1 MLESLPPIMS
11 IRRWLAL
18 FASFCILAIA
28 FSFGLFSLPAFYPVL
43 IKQFGWSHAAAA
55 AGGSIVLLLIGTF
68 SPVVGWLVDRY
79 SPKAV
84 LLSGVLTV
92 ALALALLSRA
102 QSLPAYYADC
112 LVLGIGTSA
121 VSILPNSILIA
132 PWFARGRASAVG
144 LINAGI
150 GMGGI
155 APLLATSQFDRRGI
169 GGTFLFLAL
178 WMAIPLALIIL
189 AVPRGSDPRPSEPH
203 RSEPRPSVSAP
214 PAPSLAALLRMPLF
228 WIFGFSVFFAAHS
241 MVAVQ
246 QNLVLYLRGQH
257 IGAARAALALSL
269 AVWSSAPGK
278 VISGAISDK
287 FSARLGVI
295 FSVLCIGVGIT
306 TLLSASPA
314 SGLIFLFAVIFGLGY
329 GGIFNATPAI
339 VFEYF
344 GTRGVGAVMGL
355 FLVFFGLGTSSGGLL
370 AGYLFDR
377 THRYSVPFTL
387 DLALAASAVLLLLA
401 TARAVRHTTSTA
413 KPVTA

>member
-1 MLESLPPIMS
+1 MLESLPPVMS

-43 IKQFGWSHAAAA
+43 IRQFGWSHAAAA

-112 LVLGIGTSA
+112 LLLGIGTSA

-169 GGTFLFLAL
+169 GGTFLFLAF
-178 WMAIPLALIIL
+178 WMAIPLALILL
-189 AVPRGSDPRPSEPH
+189 AVPRGSEPR
-203 RSEPRPSVSAP
+203 RSEPLLAARPLGSGQ
-214 PAPSLAALLRMPLF
+214 PAPSLAELLRMPLF

-257 IGAARAALALSL
+257 LSAGRAALALSI

-295 FSVLCIGVGIT
+295 FSVLCIGIGIG
-306 TLLSASPA
+306 TLLEAPPA

-344 GTRGVGAVMGL
+344 GTHGVGAVMGL

-387 DLALAASAVLLLLA
+387 DLALAAAAVVLLLA
-401 TARAVRHTTSTA
+401 TARAVRHTASTA

>member
-1 MLESLPPIMS
+1 MS
-11 IRRWLAL
+11 SPSPARRWLTL

-43 IKQFGWSHAAAA
+43 IKQFGWSHAGAV

-84 LLSGVLTV
+84 LLGGVVTV
-92 ALALALLSRA
+92 ALSLSLLSGAR
-102 QSLPAYYADC
+102 SLPPYYAYC
-112 LVLGIGTSA
+112 LLLGIGTSA

-155 APLLATSQFDRRGI
+155 APTLATSQFAGRGI
-169 GGTFLFLAL
+169 SGTFLFLAL
-178 WMAIPLALIIL
+178 WMIIPFLLTL
-189 AVPRGSDPRPSEPH
+189 LVVPRGERTATSSRGQASA
-203 RSEPRPSVSAP
+203 SSVR
-214 PAPSLAALLRMPLF
+214 APSLAELLRMPLF
-228 WIFGFSVFFAAHS
+228 WVFGICVFFAAHS

-246 QNLVLYLRGQH
+246 QNLILYLRGQH
-257 IGAARAALALSL
+257 VAEARAAHALSVAL
-269 AVWSSAPGK
+269 WSSAAGK
-278 VISGAISDK
+278 VISGAIADR
-287 FSARLGVI
+287 FSARMGVM
-295 FSVLCIGVGIT
+295 FSALCIGLGIS
-306 TLLSASPA
+306 TLLAANPA
-314 SGLIFLFAVIFGLGY
+314 SNLVFLSAVIFGLGY
-329 GGIFNATPAI
+329 GGIFNATPSI

-344 GTRGVGAVMGL
+344 GARGVGAVMGY

-377 THRYSVPFTL
+377 THRYAVPFTL
-387 DLALAASAVLLLLA
+387 DVALAGAALLLLLA
-401 TARAVRHTTSTA
+401 SARQTRLAAVPSVSPA
-413 KPVTA
+413 

>member
-1 MLESLPPIMS
+1 
-11 IRRWLAL
+11 
-18 FASFCILAIA
+18 
-28 FSFGLFSLPAFYPVL
+28 
-43 IKQFGWSHAAAA
+43 
-55 AGGSIVLLLIGTF
+55 
-68 SPVVGWLVDRY
+68 
-79 SPKAV
+79 
-84 LLSGVLTV
+84 
-92 ALALALLSRA
+92 LALLSRA

-112 LVLGIGTSA
+112 LLLGIGTSA

-178 WMAIPLALIIL
+178 WMAIPLALIVL
-189 AVPRGSDPRPSEPH
+189 VVPGGKARSGRPAQTRGSAPR
-203 RSEPRPSVSAP
+203 
-214 PAPSLAALLRMPLF
+214 SLADLLRTPLF
-228 WIFGFSVFFAAHS
+228 WIFGLSVFFAAHS

-257 IGAARAALALSL
+257 VSAGRAALALSI

-295 FSVLCIGVGIT
+295 FSVLCIGVGIS
-306 TLLSASPA
+306 TLLGAPPA
-314 SGLIFLFAVIFGLGY
+314 SGLIFPFAVIFGLGY

-344 GTRGVGAVMGL
+344 GTQGVGAVMGL

-387 DLALAASAVLLLLA
+387 DLALAAAALVLLLA
-401 TARAVRHTTSTA
+401 GARAVRQALPAA

>member
-1 MLESLPPIMS
+1 MS

-43 IKQFGWSHAAAA
+43 VKQFGWSHAAAA

-68 SPVVGWLVDRY
+68 SPAVGALVDRY

-84 LLSGVLTV
+84 LLGGVLTV

-102 QSLPAYYADC
+102 QSLPVYYADC
-112 LVLGIGTSA
+112 LLLGIGTSA

-150 GMGGI
+150 GMGGV
-155 APLLATSQFDRRGI
+155 APLLATSQFARRGI
-169 GGTFLFLAL
+169 GGTFLFLTV
-178 WMAIPLALIIL
+178 WMAIPLALIVL
-189 AVPRGSDPRPSEPH
+189 AVPGGKASPGSPPRTSE
-203 RSEPRPSVSAP
+203 SSPRNLPG
-214 PAPSLAALLRMPLF
+214 LLRMPLF
-228 WIFGFSVFFAAHS
+228 WIFGFSVFFAAHA

-257 IGAARAALALSL
+257 IGPTRAALALSI

-295 FSVLCIGVGIT
+295 FSVLCIGLGII
-306 TLLSASPA
+306 TLLTSPPA
-314 SGLIFLFAVIFGLGY
+314 SDSIFLFAVIFGLGY

-377 THRYSVPFTL
+377 THRYAVPFTL
-387 DLALAASAVLLLLA
+387 DLALAGAALVLLLA
-401 TARAVRHTTSTA
+401 SARAVRHAVSPA

>member
-1 MLESLPPIMS
+1 
-11 IRRWLAL
+11 
-18 FASFCILAIA
+18 
-28 FSFGLFSLPAFYPVL
+28 
-43 IKQFGWSHAAAA
+43 
-55 AGGSIVLLLIGTF
+55 
-68 SPVVGWLVDRY
+68 VVGSLVDRY
-79 SPKAV
+79 SPKGV
-84 LLSGVLTV
+84 LLGGVLTV

-102 QSLPAYYADC
+102 QSLTAYYADC
-112 LVLGIGTSA
+112 LLLGIGTSA

-169 GGTFLFLAL
+169 GGTFLFLAF
-178 WMAIPLALIIL
+178 WMAIPLALIL
-189 AVPRGSDPRPSEPH
+189 LVVPQGSAPRPRGSG
-203 RSEPRPSVSAP
+203 P
-214 PAPSLAALLRMPLF
+214 PAQSLSELLRMPLF

-257 IGAARAALALSL
+257 VSPARAALALSI

-295 FSVLCIGVGIT
+295 FSVLCIGVGIS
-306 TLLSASPA
+306 TLLGAPPA
-314 SGLIFLFAVIFGLGY
+314 SSLIFLFAVIFGLGY

-344 GTRGVGAVMGL
+344 GTRGVGGVMGL

-387 DLALAASAVLLLLA
+387 DLALSAAALVLLLA
-401 TARAVRHTTSTA
+401 GGPAVRRVLPAA

>member
-1 MLESLPPIMS
+1 MS

-55 AGGSIVLLLIGTF
+55 AGGSIVLLLIGMF
-68 SPVVGWLVDRY
+68 SPAVGALVDRY

-84 LLSGVLTV
+84 LLAGVLTV

-102 QSLPAYYADC
+102 ESLPVYYADC

-155 APLLATSQFDRRGI
+155 APLLATSQFERRGI

-178 WMAIPLALIIL
+178 WMAIPLALIVL
-189 AVPRGSDPRPSEPH
+189 AVPRGDRALTVAARNQTP
-203 RSEPRPSVSAP
+203 
-214 PAPSLAALLRMPLF
+214 AALNGSKLMRMPLF

-257 IGAARAALALSL
+257 VGPTRAALALSI

-295 FSVLCIGVGIT
+295 FSLLCIGLGIT
-306 TLLSASPA
+306 TLLAFPPVSDFV
-314 SGLIFLFAVIFGLGY
+314 FLFAVIFGLGY

-344 GTRGVGAVMGL
+344 GTRGVGTVMGL

-377 THRYSVPFTL
+377 AHRYAVPFTL
-387 DLALAASAVLLLLA
+387 DLAFAAAALVLLLASARPLG
-401 TARAVRHTTSTA
+401 RAVAPA
-413 KPVTA
+413 KTVTV

>member
-1 MLESLPPIMS
+1 MSKAPALE
-11 IRRWLAL
+11 RWLTL

-79 SPKAV
+79 SPRVVIMGGVVTVAAALM
-84 LLSGVLTV
+84 LLST
-92 ALALALLSRA
+92 AE
-102 QSLPAYYADC
+102 SLPAYYAFC
-112 LVLGIGTSA
+112 LLLGIGTSA
-121 VSILPNSILIA
+121 VSILPNSILVA
-132 PWFARGRASAVG
+132 PFFARGRASAVG

-150 GMGGI
+150 GMGGV

-169 GGTFLFLAL
+169 GGTFLFLAV
-178 WMAIPLALIIL
+178 WMAIPFLLILL
-189 AVPRGSDPRPSEPH
+189 AVPGNRTSAVRGSRVAASEPGF
-203 RSEPRPSVSAP
+203 A
-214 PAPSLAALLRMPLF
+214 AIGLARLLRMPLF
-228 WIFGFSVFFAAHS
+228 WVFGLSVFFAAHS

-246 QNLVLYLRGQH
+246 QNLVLYLRGQG
-257 IGAARAALALSL
+257 ISPARAALALSV

-278 VISGAISDK
+278 ILSGAIADR

-295 FSVLCIGVGIT
+295 FSVLCIGLGII
-306 TLLSASPA
+306 TLLNTPA
-314 SGLIFLFAVIFGLGY
+314 GSGTIFLFAFVFGLGY
-329 GGIFNATPAI
+329 GGIFNATPTI

-344 GTRGVGAVMGL
+344 GARGVGAVMGM

-377 THRYSVPFTL
+377 THRYTVPFTL
-387 DLALAASAVLLLLA
+387 DLALAGVALLLLLA
-401 TARAVRHTTSTA
+401 SGRQTAPLRSRLRVGVATA
-413 KPVTA
+413 L

>member
-1 MLESLPPIMS
+1 MS

-68 SPVVGWLVDRY
+68 SPVVGSLVDRY

-84 LLSGVLTV
+84 LLGGVLTV

-102 QSLPAYYADC
+102 QSLPSYYADC
-112 LVLGIGTSA
+112 LLLGIGTSA

-144 LINAGI
+144 LMNAGI

-178 WMAIPLALIIL
+178 WMAIPLALIVL
-189 AVPRGSDPRPSEPH
+189 AVPGARRSEPR
-203 RSEPRPSVSAP
+203 RSEPRPSGSGRLVQ
-214 PAPSLAALLRMPLF
+214 LLRMPLF

-257 IGAARAALALSL
+257 VSAGRAALALSI

-295 FSVLCIGVGIT
+295 FSVLCIGAGIT
-306 TLLSASPA
+306 ILLGAPPA

-387 DLALAASAVLLLLA
+387 DLALAAAGLVLLL
-401 TARAVRHTTSTA
+401 ARWGGRFRLPTQPAREKRIA
-413 KPVTA
+413 A

>member
-1 MLESLPPIMS
+1 MLESLPPVMS
-11 IRRWLAL
+11 FRRWLAL
-18 FASFCILAIA
+18 FASFCVLAIA

-68 SPVVGWLVDRY
+68 SPVVGSLVDRY
-79 SPKAV
+79 SPKAI
-84 LLSGVLTV
+84 LLTGVVTV

-178 WMAIPLALIIL
+178 WMVIPLALIVL
-189 AVPRGSDPRPSEPH
+189 VVPGGSEPR
-203 RSEPRPSVSAP
+203 RSEPRPLGSGR
-214 PAPSLAALLRMPLF
+214 PAQSLAELLRMPLF

-257 IGAARAALALSL
+257 VGAARAALALSI

-295 FSVLCIGVGIT
+295 FSVLCIGAGIG
-306 TLLSASPA
+306 TLLGAPPG

-344 GTRGVGAVMGL
+344 GTHGVGAVMGL

-377 THRYSVPFTL
+377 THRYSVPFSL
-387 DLALAASAVLLLLA
+387 DLALAAVALVLLLA
-401 TARAVRHTTSTA
+401 GARAVRQALPAA

>member
-1 MLESLPPIMS
+1 MS
-11 IRRWLAL
+11 RPSGIRRWLAL
-18 FASFCILAIA
+18 LACFCILAIA

-84 LLSGVLTV
+84 LLAGVLTV
-92 ALALALLSRA
+92 ALALTLLSGAR
-102 QSLPAYYADC
+102 SLGAYYADC
-112 LVLGIGTSA
+112 LLLGIGTSA

-132 PWFARGRASAVG
+132 PWFERGRASAVG

-155 APLLATSQFDRRGI
+155 APTLANSQFAHRGA
-169 GGTFLFLAL
+169 GGTFLFLAA
-178 WMAIPLALIIL
+178 WMAIPFLLTLLII
-189 AVPRGSDPRPSEPH
+189 PRGSSR
-203 RSEPRPSVSAP
+203 SVSAAS
-214 PAPSLAALLRMPLF
+214 PAKAGVDAPGAVALLRMPLF
-228 WIFGFSVFFAAHS
+228 WIFGLSVFFAAHS

-246 QNLVLYLRGQH
+246 QNLILYLRGEH
-257 IGAARAALALSL
+257 VGAARAALALSV
-269 AVWSSAPGK
+269 AIWSSAPGK
-278 VISGAISDK
+278 VISGAIADR
-287 FSARLGVI
+287 FSARMGVV
-295 FSVLCIGVGIT
+295 FSVVCIGLGIT
-306 TLLSASPA
+306 TLLTADPG

-329 GGIFNATPAI
+329 GGIFNATPSI

-344 GTRGVGAVMGL
+344 GARGVGAVMGL

-377 THRYSVPFTL
+377 THRYAVPFTL
-387 DLALAASAVLLLLA
+387 DLAITSAALILLLA
-401 TARAVRHTTSTA
+401 SARQTSISARARLGTALASRTS
-413 KPVTA
+413 

>member
-1 MLESLPPIMS
+1 MAKPSAPQ
-11 IRRWLAL
+11 RWLTL

-79 SPKAV
+79 SPRAV
-84 LLSGVLTV
+84 IIGGVITVAAALTLLST
-92 ALALALLSRA
+92 A
-102 QSLPAYYADC
+102 QSLPAYYAFC
-112 LVLGIGTSA
+112 LLLGVGTSA

-132 PWFARGRASAVG
+132 PWFARGRGSFVG

-150 GMGGI
+150 GMGGV
-155 APLLATSQFDRRGI
+155 APLLATSQFDRRGV

-178 WMAIPLALIIL
+178 WMAIPFLLILL
-189 AVPRGSDPRPSEPH
+189 AVPGNLTRAARESRDAG
-203 RSEPRPSVSAP
+203 SAP
-214 PAPSLAALLRMPLF
+214 GFAGMGPAKLMRMPLF
-228 WIFGFSVFFAAHS
+228 WIFGLSVFFAAHS

-246 QNLVLYLRGQH
+246 QNLVLYLRGQ
-257 IGAARAALALSL
+257 GVSPARAALALSV

-278 VISGAISDK
+278 IISGAIADR
-287 FSARLGVI
+287 FSARMGVV
-295 FSVLCIGVGIT
+295 FSVLCIGLGII
-306 TLLSASPA
+306 TLLGTPA
-314 SGLIFLFAVIFGLGY
+314 SSGVIFLFAFVFGLGY
-329 GGIFNATPAI
+329 GGIFNATPTI

-344 GTRGVGAVMGL
+344 GARGVGSVMGM

-377 THRYSVPFTL
+377 THRYAVPFSL
-387 DLALAASAVLLLLA
+387 DLALACAALLLLLVSA
-401 TARAVRHTTSTA
+401 RQTAPLQSRLRLDVASA
-413 KPVTA
+413 L

>member
-1 MLESLPPIMS
+1 MAKPSALQRGLT
-11 IRRWLAL
+11 L

-79 SPKAV
+79 SPRAV
-84 LLSGVLTV
+84 ILSGIVTV
-92 ALALALLSRA
+92 AAALALLSTA
-102 QSLPAYYADC
+102 QSLPAYYAFC
-112 LVLGIGTSA
+112 LLLGVGTSA

-132 PWFARGRASAVG
+132 PWFARGRGSSVG

-150 GMGGI
+150 GMGGV
-155 APLLATSQFDRRGI
+155 APLLATSQFDRRGV

-178 WMAIPLALIIL
+178 WMAIPFLLILL
-189 AVPRGSDPRPSEPH
+189 AVSGESHGTGAAPRFAAIG
-203 RSEPRPSVSAP
+203 
-214 PAPSLAALLRMPLF
+214 PAKLVRMPLF
-228 WIFGFSVFFAAHS
+228 WIFGLSVFFAAHS

-246 QNLVLYLRGQH
+246 QNLVLYLRGQ
-257 IGAARAALALSL
+257 GVSPARAALALSV

-278 VISGAISDK
+278 ILSGAIADK
-287 FSARLGVI
+287 FSARLGVV
-295 FSVLCIGVGIT
+295 FSVLCIGLGII
-306 TLLSASPA
+306 TLLGTPA
-314 SGLIFLFAVIFGLGY
+314 SSGVIFLFAFVFGLGY
-329 GGIFNATPAI
+329 GGIFNATPTI

-344 GTRGVGAVMGL
+344 GARGVGAVMGM

-377 THRYSVPFTL
+377 THRYAVPFSL
-387 DLALAASAVLLLLA
+387 DLALACAALLLLLVSA
-401 TARAVRHTTSTA
+401 RQTAPARSRLQLDIASA
-413 KPVTA
+413 

>member
-1 MLESLPPIMS
+1 MS
-11 IRRWLAL
+11 QPSGIRRWLAL
-18 FASFCILAIA
+18 LACFCILAIA

-84 LLSGVLTV
+84 LLGGVLTV
-92 ALALALLSRA
+92 ALALSLLSGA
-102 QSLPAYYADC
+102 QSLGAYYADC

-132 PWFARGRASAVG
+132 PWFERGRASAVG

-155 APLLATSQFDRRGI
+155 APALATSQFTQRGV
-169 GGTFLFLAL
+169 GGTFLFLAA
-178 WMAIPLALIIL
+178 WMTIPFLLTLLI
-189 AVPRGSDPRPSEPH
+189 VPRGNPK
-203 RSEPRPSVSAP
+203 SAP
-214 PAPSLAALLRMPLF
+214 AHAAPAAPEVRAVGVSALLRMPLF
-228 WIFGFSVFFAAHS
+228 WIFGLSVFFAAHS

-246 QNLVLYLRGQH
+246 QNLILYLRGEH
-257 IGAARAALALSL
+257 VGAARAALALSV
-269 AVWSSAPGK
+269 AIWSSAPGK
-278 VISGAISDK
+278 VISGAIADR
-287 FSARLGVI
+287 FSARMGVV
-295 FSVLCIGVGIT
+295 FSVVCIGLGII
-306 TLLSASPA
+306 TLLTADPG
-314 SGLIFLFAVIFGLGY
+314 SGSIFLFAVIFGLGY
-329 GGIFNATPAI
+329 GGIFNATPSI

-377 THRYSVPFTL
+377 THRYAVPFTL
-387 DLALAASAVLLLLA
+387 DLAITSAALVLLLASARQTSVSARTRLGTALA
-401 TARAVRHTTSTA
+401 GRTS
-413 KPVTA
+413 

>member
-1 MLESLPPIMS
+1 MS

-68 SPVVGWLVDRY
+68 SPVVGALVDRY

-84 LLSGVLTV
+84 LLGGVLTV
-92 ALALALLSRA
+92 ALALALLSGA
-102 QSLPAYYADC
+102 QSLPPYYADC
-112 LVLGIGTSA
+112 LLLGIGTSA

-150 GMGGI
+150 GMGGV
-155 APLLATSQFDRRGI
+155 APLLATSQFERRGI
-169 GGTFLFLAL
+169 GGTFLFLAF
-178 WMAIPLALIIL
+178 WMAIPLLLIL
-189 AVPRGSDPRPSEPH
+189 LVVPGGEKSDRTND
-203 RSEPRPSVSAP
+203 RSLTAAP
-214 PAPSLAALLRMPLF
+214 QPAQSLAQLLRMPLF
-228 WIFGFSVFFAAHS
+228 WIFGVSVFFAAHS

-257 IGAARAALALSL
+257 VSAAHAALALSV

-278 VISGAISDK
+278 VISGAIADK

-295 FSVLCIGVGIT
+295 FSVLCIGLGIS
-306 TLLSASPA
+306 TLLGVPPTSN
-314 SGLIFLFAVIFGLGY
+314 LIFLFAVIFGLGY

-355 FLVFFGLGTSSGGLL
+355 FLVFFGLGTASGGLL

-377 THRYSVPFTL
+377 TQRYAVPFTL
-387 DLALAASAVLLLLA
+387 DLALATAALVLLLA
-401 TARAVRHTTSTA
+401 GARAVEHAVSSAR
-413 KPVTA
+413 PVTA